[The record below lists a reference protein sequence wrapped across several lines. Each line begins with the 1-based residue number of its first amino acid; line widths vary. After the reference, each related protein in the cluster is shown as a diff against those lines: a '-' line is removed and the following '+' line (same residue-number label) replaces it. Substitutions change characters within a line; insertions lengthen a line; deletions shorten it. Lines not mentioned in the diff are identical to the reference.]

1 MEEWLKKE
9 KGKNGRKK
17 QKKVMKKMLEE
28 IWKIKRCNKQTA
40 GWRKW

>member
-1 MEEWLKKE
+1 MEEWLKME

-17 QKKVMKKMLEE
+17 QKKVKKKMLEE
-28 IWKIKRCNKQTA
+28 ISKIKRRNKQTV